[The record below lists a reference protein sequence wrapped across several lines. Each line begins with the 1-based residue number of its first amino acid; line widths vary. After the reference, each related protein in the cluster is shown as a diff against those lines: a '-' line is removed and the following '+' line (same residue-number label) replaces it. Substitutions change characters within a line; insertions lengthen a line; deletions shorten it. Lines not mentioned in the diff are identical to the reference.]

1 MATSAAANVFEFRGV
16 EDLYFAEVLE
26 DSEENYTTGTPK
38 RLGYTATIA
47 KEVETS
53 SETHFYD
60 NKGMIVIN
68 AKGAETFT
76 FTVAPPSLAILAE
89 ITGQAFDAQAGMM
102 IEGNIKPK
110 MFAVGYKAKG
120 TDGFWRFV
128 WKLKGQFAVP
138 SEEVNTESD
147 SIDTTN
153 TELTFT
159 AVSTVHKFEY
169 SDNINGDGT
178 TGGTATITDN
188 ITGIVIDE
196 RYGFMTQALKD
207 GWHDKVQT
215 PETVKTA
222 ISGS

>member
-1 MATSAAANVFEFRGV
+1 MATNNAASVFEFRGI
-16 EDLYFAEVLE
+16 EDLYFAEVIE
-26 DSEENYTTGTPK
+26 DSETNYTTGTPK
-38 RLGYTATIA
+38 RLSYTATIS

-76 FTVAPPSLAILAE
+76 LTVAPPPLGILAE
-89 ITGQAFDAQAGMM
+89 ITGQAFDASLGMM
-102 IEGNIKPK
+102 IEGEIKPK
-110 MFAVGYKAKG
+110 MFAIGYKTKG

-128 WKLKGQFAVP
+128 WKYKGQFAVP

-159 AVSTVHKFEY
+159 AVSTIHKFEY
-169 SDNINGDGT
+169 TNT
-178 TGGTATITDN
+178 LGGTGSTTITN
-188 ITGIVIDE
+188 NASGIIIDE
-196 RYGFMTQALKD
+196 RYGFVTQALKD
-207 GWHDKVQT
+207 GWNDKVYT
-215 PETVKTA
+215 PEEIKTTV
-222 ISGS
+222 SGS

>member
-1 MATSAAANVFEFRGV
+1 MATNNAASVFEFRGI
-16 EDLYFAEVLE
+16 EDLYFAEVTE
-26 DSEENYTTGTPK
+26 DSETAYTTGTPK
-38 RLGYTATIA
+38 RLSYTATIS

-76 FTVAPPSLAILAE
+76 LTVAPPPLGILAE
-89 ITGQAFDAQAGMM
+89 ITGQAFDASLGMM
-102 IEGNIKPK
+102 IEGEIKPK
-110 MFAVGYKAKG
+110 MFAIGYKTKG

-128 WKLKGQFAVP
+128 WKYKGQFAVP

-169 SDNINGDGT
+169 NNT
-178 TGGTATITDN
+178 LGGSSSTTITN
-188 ITGIVIDE
+188 NASGIIIDE
-196 RYGFMTQALKD
+196 RYGFVTQALKD
-207 GWHDKVQT
+207 GWSDKVYT
-215 PETVKTA
+215 PEDIKTA
-222 ISGS
+222 VSGS

>member
-1 MATSAAANVFEFRGV
+1 MATNNAASVFEFRGI
-16 EDLYFAEVLE
+16 EDLYFAEVTE
-26 DSEENYTTGTPK
+26 DSETAYTTGTPK
-38 RLGYTATIA
+38 RLSYTATIS

-76 FTVAPPSLAILAE
+76 LTVAPPPLGILAE
-89 ITGQAFDAQAGMM
+89 ITGQAFDASLGMM
-102 IEGNIKPK
+102 IEGEIKPK
-110 MFAVGYKAKG
+110 MFAIGYKTKG

-128 WKLKGQFAVP
+128 WKYKGQFAVP

-169 SDNINGDGT
+169 KNTLGGSSST
-178 TGGTATITDN
+178 TVTNNAS
-188 ITGIVIDE
+188 GIIIDE
-196 RYGFMTQALKD
+196 RYGFVTQALKD
-207 GWHDKVQT
+207 GWSDKVYT
-215 PETVKTA
+215 PEDIKTA
-222 ISGS
+222 VSGS